1 MRLNQHQCQ
10 AITTATRVVFGDSAK
25 VWLFGSRIDDLKR
38 GGDIDLL
45 ISCKHQIDDEI
56 AAIAKF
62 KYQLYQ
68 TIGEQKIDIQLLAT
82 PPTVFQQL
90 VLESAILLSD

>member
-1 MRLNQHQCQ
+1 MRLSQHQCQ
-10 AITTATRVVFGDSAK
+10 AITTATQSVFGETAK
-25 VWLFGSRIDDLKR
+25 VWLFGSRIDDFKR

-45 ISCKHQIDDEI
+45 ISCKHQMDDKI

-62 KYQLYQ
+62 KYKLYQ
-68 TIGEQKIDIQLLAT
+68 TIGEQKIDIQILAT
-82 PPTVFQQL
+82 PPTAFQQL